1 MVFKKGEYV
10 KGQFVKGQSGNPSGL
25 KHKPNKAAGMAREY
39 TEKSIQTLV
48 DKLSSSNEMV
58 QVKAAVDRDWET
70 GL

>member
-48 DKLSSSNEMV
+48 DKLSSSN
-58 QVKAAVDRDWET
+58 W
-70 GL
+70 